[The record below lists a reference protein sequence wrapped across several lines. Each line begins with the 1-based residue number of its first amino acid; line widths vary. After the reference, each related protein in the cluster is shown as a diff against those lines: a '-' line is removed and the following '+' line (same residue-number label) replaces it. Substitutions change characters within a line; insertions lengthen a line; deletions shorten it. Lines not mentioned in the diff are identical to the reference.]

1 MNTLMHIEEQRIA
14 DVTVL
19 RLSGRLEPYDG
30 DAVLR
35 DWIDR
40 LVDEGR
46 VNLVLD
52 MRDVTRLD
60 SAGIGLL
67 VAKYLSVKR
76 RGGALKLLHLTDRT
90 RRLLHMTRLESIFE
104 IFEHQHD
111 ALHSFGVAA

>member
-1 MNTLMHIEEQRIA
+1 VNTLMHIDEQRIA

-19 RLSGRLEPYDG
+19 RLSGRLELYDG
-30 DAVLR
+30 DVVLR

-46 VNLVLD
+46 
-52 MRDVTRLD
+52 D

-67 VAKYLSVKR
+67 VGKFLSVRR
-76 RGGALKLLHLTDRT
+76 RGGAIKLLHVTQRC
-90 RRLLHMTRLESIFE
+90 RRLLHMTRLDSVFE
-104 IFEHQHD
+104 IFDHEDQ

>member
-1 MNTLMHIEEQRIA
+1 VNTLMHIDEQRIA

-19 RLSGRLEPYDG
+19 RLSGRLELYDG
-30 DAVLR
+30 DVVLR

-52 MRDVTRLD
+52 MQHVIRLD

-67 VAKYLSVKR
+67 VGKFLSVRR
-76 RGGALKLLHLTDRT
+76 RGGAIKLIHVTQRC
-90 RRLLHMTRLESIFE
+90 RRLLHMTRLDSVFE
-104 IFEHQHD
+104 IFDHEDQ

>member
-1 MNTLMHIEEQRIA
+1 MNTLMHIDEQRIA

-19 RLSGRLEPYDG
+19 RLSGRLELYDG
-30 DAVLR
+30 DVVLR

-52 MRDVTRLD
+52 MQHIIRLD

-67 VAKYLSVKR
+67 VGKFLSVRR
-76 RGGALKLLHLTDRT
+76 RGGAIKLLHVTERS
-90 RRLLHMTRLESIFE
+90 RRLLHMTRLDSVFE
-104 IFEHQHD
+104 IFDHEDQ

>member
-1 MNTLMHIEEQRIA
+1 MHIDEQRIA

-19 RLSGRLEPYDG
+19 RLSGRLELYDG

-40 LVDEGR
+40 LVEEGR

-52 MRDVTRLD
+52 MQHVIRLD

-67 VAKYLSVKR
+67 VAKFLSVKR
-76 RGGALKLLHLTDRT
+76 RGGAIKLLHLTERS
-90 RRLLHMTRLESIFE
+90 RRLLHMTRLDSIFE
-104 IFEHQHD
+104 IFDREDQ
-111 ALHSFGVAA
+111 ALQSFGVAA

>member
-1 MNTLMHIEEQRIA
+1 VNTLMHIDEQRIA

-19 RLSGRLEPYDG
+19 RLSGRLELYDG
-30 DAVLR
+30 DVVLR

-52 MRDVTRLD
+52 MQHIIRLD

-67 VAKYLSVKR
+67 VGKFLSVRR
-76 RGGALKLLHLTDRT
+76 RGGAIKLLHVTERS
-90 RRLLHMTRLESIFE
+90 RRLLHMTRLDSVFE
-104 IFEHQHD
+104 IFDHEDQ